1 MRKTVCKQAETGG
14 STVMKKTQRILMT
27 MLALMLAMGLS
38 AAICAAQQ
46 PAATKEPAQ
55 VKPEAKERIVV
66 KGKIAY
72 MKDMGYYLTG
82 EDQPGEYIIVNP
94 NEKKLKSLMKQKK
107 IITAEGYLTM
117 GADLFFIE
125 KIDGKKYRG
134 DGKPAAK

>member
-1 MRKTVCKQAETGG
+1 
-14 STVMKKTQRILMT
+14 MKKTQRILMT

-38 AAICAAQQ
+38 AALCMAQQ
-46 PAATKEPAQ
+46 PAATKDSAQ

-94 NEKKLKSLMKQKK
+94 NAKQLKNLMNQKK
-107 IITAEGYLTM
+107 TIRAEGYLTM

-134 DGKPAAK
+134 DEKPVAK

>member
-1 MRKTVCKQAETGG
+1 MEKAK
-14 STVMKKTQRILMT
+14 RILVM
-27 MLALMLAMGLS
+27 MLALMLAIGLS
-38 AAICAAQQ
+38 AAPCMAQQ
-46 PAATKEPAQ
+46 PAASKDSAP

-94 NEKKLKSLMKQKK
+94 NAKQLKNLMNRKNT
-107 IITAEGYLTM
+107 IRAEGYLTM

-134 DGKPAAK
+134 DEKPVAK